1 MKAVVDWI
9 DVQIN
14 TPEPSNMQTIQR
26 AFAAAVGLA
35 DTAPRH
41 QVKALNKGEGGAAQT
56 FNVRLHDV
64 ERYGDIERLMAKVS
78 DRIELLPG
86 FSIAKVEVS
95 LDVYCTDPA
104 SMVTRLYRGLANLCS
119 PNRRLYRDCKG
130 IVMAMPNREES
141 LTREVS
147 NGYQIGI
154 GNRDDEI
161 YQHSYLKDTDTQ
173 GGQRQSV
180 QPRARLEV
188 RLSGSALPCQPPEDW
203 GQCRF
208 ERLTDHFRQRQ
219 ADEDLTPLHRDML
232 KALPNFGERRPRKK
246 RNRDTRLY
254 SKSTSADPINKD
266 IHEAL
271 RNLSKRWR
279 AGRKNAPPNGTKKAK
294 CTEISGEQF
303 S

>member
-1 MKAVVDWI
+1 MDSATKPRLRAVVDWI
-9 DVQIN
+9 EVQIN
-14 TPEPSNMQTIQR
+14 TPKPSNMQTIQR

-41 QVKALNKGEGGAAQT
+41 RVEALDEGEGGAAQS
-56 FNVRLHDV
+56 FSVRLHDV

-78 DRIELLPG
+78 DRIDLLPG

-95 LDVYCTDPA
+95 LDVFCTDPA

-119 PNRRLYRDCKG
+119 ENRRLYRVGKG
-130 IVMAMPNREES
+130 SAIPIPNREES
-141 LTREVS
+141 LRRDVS

-154 GNRDDEI
+154 GNKTDYI
-161 YQHSYLKDTDTQ
+161 YQHAYLKDTDTQ
-173 GGQRQSV
+173 GGKRQPV

-188 RLSGSALPCQPPEDW
+188 QLSELSGPRQVPEDW
-203 GQCRF
+203 GQFRF

-219 ADEDLTPLHRDML
+219 ADEDLTSLHRDML

-254 SKSTSADPINKD
+254 SKSTSADPINRD

-279 AGRKNAPPNGTKKAK
+279 AGGRKACPTD
-294 CTEISGEQF
+294 
-303 S
+303 